1 LFGNDYYLAH
11 IYRSLSW
18 WTKPTHVT
26 VLGDLVGSQWVSD
39 AEFET
44 RASRYWN
51 RVFTGGRR
59 VEDDITVTGSEAYD
73 KEKGSILLPLDDSSW
88 VNRIINIAGNHDVG
102 YAGDITEARM
112 MRFGR
117 AFGRPNWDVRFEY
130 RDARTNTTA
139 HDGEPVAPNPS
150 LHLVVLNSLLLDS
163 PALAPDLQVQT
174 YAFMNDVLAH
184 RSHPV
189 EDRTSFTLLL
199 THLPLHKPASVCTDA
214 PYFSFHDQDDVSP
227 DGQGPRF
234 KAGGL
239 KEQNHLS
246 EPLSHMGILQ
256 GLFGMSGDR
265 AAPASGKGRNGL
277 ILTGHDH
284 TGCDVVH
291 FVDGREDAPEGQS
304 SEDSAG
310 WSWNARRYS
319 SSSPVPSPKETGSSR
334 ASIREVTLRSMMGE
348 FGGNAG
354 LLSVWFDSDP
364 AVREWKY
371 EITMCPLG
379 VQHIWWAVHII
390 AIVTLAMTCVWAL
403 SLVQSRGTRTPAT
416 APPRVRSTK
425 KHADKTGML
434 KVANGGTKAARARS
448 ADRRGKR
455 KVPKG
460 K

>member
-1 LFGNDYYLAH
+1 
-11 IYRSLSW
+11 
-18 WTKPTHVT
+18 
-26 VLGDLVGSQWVSD
+26 
-39 AEFET
+39 
-44 RASRYWN
+44 
-51 RVFTGGRR
+51 
-59 VEDDITVTGSEAYD
+59 VEDDITVTGSESYD
-73 KEKGSILLPLDDSSW
+73 KEKGPVLLPLDDSSW

-112 MRFGR
+112 SRFDR

-130 RDARTNTTA
+130 QDTRTNSTA
-139 HDGEPVAPNPS
+139 QDGEPVARNPS
-150 LHLVVLNSLLLDS
+150 LHLIVLNSLLLDS

-174 YAFMNDVLAH
+174 YAFMNDLLAH
-184 RSHPV
+184 RSYPV

-199 THLPLHKPASVCTDA
+199 THLPLHKQAGVCTDP
-214 PYFSFHDQDDVSP
+214 PYFSFHDQGDVSS

-246 EPLSHMGILQ
+246 EHLSHMGILQ
-256 GLFGMSGDR
+256 GLFGMSGDKG
-265 AAPASGKGRNGL
+265 APASGKGRNGL

-284 TGCDVVH
+284 AGCDVVH
-291 FVDGREDAPEGQS
+291 YVEGHEDALEGQS

-310 WSWNARRYS
+310 WSWNARRFS
-319 SSSPVPSPKETGSSR
+319 SSSPITSTKETGGGR

-364 AVREWKY
+364 AVQEWKY

-379 VQHIWWAVHII
+379 VQHIWWAVHIA
-390 AIVTLAMTCVWAL
+390 AIVTMAMTCVW
-403 SLVQSRGTRTPAT
+403 SFNLVRSQGSGTIST
-416 APPRVRSTK
+416 APSPVPSRK
-425 KHADKTGML
+425 NHEDKTGML
-434 KVANGGTKAARARS
+434 KVPNGGTRTGRARS

-455 KVPKG
+455 KTPKG